1 MMEKQ
6 DEAIVNLRMALDQ
19 LYTGRINLA
28 VSSIRN
34 ALKLIESQNI
44 QAVDDEIVRRLEAKE

>member
-1 MMEKQ
+1 MMERQ
-6 DEAIVNLRMALDQ
+6 DEVIVNLRMALDQ

-44 QAVDDEIVRRLEAKE
+44 QAVDDEIVRLLEEK

>member
-34 ALKLIESQNI
+34 ALKIIDSQNK
-44 QAVDDEIVRRLEAKE
+44 QAVDDEIVRLLEEK

>member
-28 VSSIRN
+28 VSSIRK
-34 ALKLIESQNI
+34 ALTMIESQNI

>member
-1 MMEKQ
+1 MTRQ

-34 ALKLIESQNI
+34 ALKLIDSKNK
-44 QAVDDEIVRRLEAKE
+44 QAVDDEIVRLLETKE